1 MFILKDIIRL
11 PEIELIEPDNDNLK
25 IEFKAADGV
34 IAIVAHK
41 EESKN
46 IWLREIKQYLSDAVA
61 LQEHSIDDIRIDPK
75 QHLDTNEPLIKLPQ
89 RIEAYENDQN
99 IKPSDVAENYTI
111 SKFSTKKVSEEVTKT
126 QTVNESTTTT
136 QIKKT
141 EKTEESS
148 QQIAQHK
155 SSVPT
160 KEPSKIPVFK
170 KQPTEEK
177 PEVIEVVKKTG
188 KPVISPQPPKEDT
201 QLETAKKNQQVEAKT
216 QVKVEE
222 TKKVEA
228 IKKVETVKVEEKV
241 TEVKKP
247 EVKPE
252 QVIKVEEP
260 KKVEEI
266 KKPEPKVEEFRKQ
279 EAKVEEQPKKVVEAP
294 NPSIEKPKAL
304 PELKTEIVRK
314 SPVDLTPVASLE
326 KPLVVET
333 KKLDTEKK
341 EELKQ
346 DPVKSELTEV
356 EQSVSEKLDKLSQK
370 LRSIR
375 KSEVDKELNKF
386 VPKEPQEP
394 TETEKSEE
402 NIRRQEAIKEEIQEK
417 IDEDYIVES
426 SVIRRIEERYK
437 KNYKERYTAKG
448 SKKSIDL
455 EDPPKVSK
463 KVEEKQPEEKLAEEK
478 AEKPK
483 PAPLNLSKD
492 EKLGEEKLPKVT
504 KAADS
509 GDSKDK
515 QSPPKETQQGNN
527 NNNSE
532 NNQSD
537 QNQDQPP
544 TPPGRSNNQRRKG
557 SGDKERSPPSPGSIK
572 LPGFFDPPP
581 PTQYEASIEVHVKKE
596 KYPDPPPK
604 ITRKVV
610 VKNEE
615 LEKKTEE
622 FLKGNLPYEKE
633 DCSLISAQQKIKNLK
648 HNLGKTTDTIKFAE
662 DTVSKA
668 ILGDFSHI
676 KTPGTVVG
684 ERKKEPVFEYQYTVE
699 DPKTGVCITTS
710 ENIDFEDAEEELIKL
725 AKMDADSKT
734 KITKRVEGK
743 VLLFSFSAYLHSSYI
758 ILVLKK
764 IQLFYFIF
772 SSFINSSDYLYE
784 MNFGIKILYYS
795 F

>member
-1 MFILKDIIRL
+1 M
-11 PEIELIEPDNDNLK
+11 PEIELVEPDESLK

-34 IAIVAHK
+34 IVIVAHK
-41 EESKN
+41 EESKK

-75 QHLDTNEPLIKLPQ
+75 QHLDNSEPLIKLPQ

-111 SKFSTKKVSEEVTKT
+111 SKFSTKKVSEELTKT
-126 QTVNESTTTT
+126 QTVNESTTTA

-148 QQIAQHK
+148 QQIAQQK
-155 SSVPT
+155 SSAPV

-170 KQPTEEK
+170 KQSTEEK
-177 PEVIEVVKKTG
+177 PEATEVKKSG

-201 QLETAKKNQQVEAKT
+201 QLETAKKNQQVEQVKT
-216 QVKVEE
+216 QEKVEQVKKVEE
-222 TKKVEA
+222 IKTVEA
-228 IKKVETVKVEEKV
+228 TKVEEKV
-241 TEVKKP
+241 TVKLEEDK
-247 EVKPE
+247 KPE
-252 QVIKVEEP
+252 QVKNVEP
-260 KKVEEI
+260 KLEEI
-266 KKPEPKVEEFRKQ
+266 KKQ
-279 EAKVEEQPKKVVEAP
+279 EVKLEEAP
-294 NPSIEKPKAL
+294 KSSIEKPKAL

-314 SPVDLTPVASLE
+314 ASVDLTPVASLD
-326 KPLVVET
+326 KSLVIET
-333 KKLDTEKK
+333 KKVDIEKK
-341 EELKQ
+341 EEIKQ

-375 KSEVDKELNKF
+375 KTEVDKELNKF
-386 VPKEPQEP
+386 APKEATEP

-402 NIRRQEAIKEEIQEK
+402 IVKRQEAIKEEIQEK
-417 IDEDYIVES
+417 IDEDYITEN

-437 KNYKERYTAKG
+437 KNYKERYTAKS

-455 EDPPKVSK
+455 EEPPKVSK
-463 KVEEKQPEEKLAEEK
+463 KVEEKQPELVILAEGK
-478 AEKPK
+478 TEKPK

-492 EKLGEEKLPKVT
+492 EKLAEEKLPKVT

-509 GDSKDK
+509 GDSKDN
-515 QSPPKETQQGNN
+515 QSSPKDTQQGNN
-527 NNNSE
+527 NNNSD
-532 NNQSD
+532 NNQSSD

-544 TPPGRSNNQRRKG
+544 TPPQRPNNQRRKG
-557 SGDKERSPPSPGSIK
+557 SGDKERSPPTPGSIK

-581 PTQYEASIEVHVKKE
+581 PTQYETSFEVHVKKE

-604 ITRKVV
+604 ITRKVI
-610 VKNEE
+610 VKNDE
-615 LEKKTEE
+615 LERKTEE
-622 FLKGNLPYEKE
+622 FLKGDLPYEKE
-633 DCSLISAQQKIKNLK
+633 DFSLISAQQKIKNLK

-710 ENIDFEDAEEELIKL
+710 ENIDFEDAEEELTKL

-743 VLLFSFSAYLHSSYI
+743 LA
-758 ILVLKK
+758 
-764 IQLFYFIF
+764 
-772 SSFINSSDYLYE
+772 
-784 MNFGIKILYYS
+784 
-795 F
+795 